1 MSPRRNARCASRLQ
15 TGGDRSG
22 VGELRVG
29 VSRGGDVPELE
40 ARVADHCQRIE
51 LAGVRREGRLRLLEG
66 AAEVV
71 KREEDGRAQGM
82 AGPEDRVGLDRALG
96 CVESTLVVAKVTGD
110 PGTLQVEP
118 AESGRRDVVALV
130 RREARRP
137 QPDLVVER
145 GQERLAAR
153 GESRRR
159 LGDNLVVCGDRRGG
173 RCRAALRTERDGEI
187 GDGDDRHAGRGKRE
201 RTDAGPVK
209 CRSERGHRIVPRGRP
224 AGGPEATRRHRSV
237 SGGCRGTGTTT
248 GSRRAAR
255 RSRSGFRP
263 G

>member
-1 MSPRRNARCASRLQ
+1 MRQPAPDRRRW
-15 TGGDRSG
+15 SG

-29 VSRGGDVPELE
+29 VSRGRDVAELE
-40 ARVADHCQRIE
+40 ARVSDDRQRIE

-82 AGPEDRVGLDRALG
+82 AGPEDRVGLDCALG

-130 RREARRP
+130 RRQARRP

-159 LGDNLVVCGDRRGG
+159 LGDNLVVRGDRRGG
-173 RCRAALRTERDGEI
+173 RRRAALRTERDGEI

-201 RTDAGPVK
+201 RSDAGPVEVSVGAWSSD
-209 CRSERGHRIVPRGRP
+209 RASWSSGGRP
-224 AGGPEATRRHRSV
+224 GGHPPASV
-237 SGGCRGTGTTT
+237 RQWGLPRYGKDDR
-248 GSRRAAR
+248 
-255 RSRSGFRP
+255 
-263 G
+263 